1 MKAAG
6 QAHPRGLV
14 VAVHDLMLQ
23 QHRCRSSARSAA
35 VARGHR
41 DEGAAVRM
49 QLHDVVVRE
58 PLQHLRTTD
67 RPTLKI
73 SHKEASGSL
82 VPGTRRWF
90 ITPSNTAW

>member
-1 MKAAG
+1 
-6 QAHPRGLV
+6 
-14 VAVHDLMLQ
+14 
-23 QHRCRSSARSAA
+23 
-35 VARGHR
+35 
-41 DEGAAVRM
+41 M